1 MARAIFICCQID
13 KLILEVSE
21 FEKNEEKCIPLLLYF
36 KITSQEHMISSN
48 SLWVVKFIVKLQ
60 SYYSISAS
68 CNTFETKWISKNPWI
83 IMLNFLSLHNM

>member
-21 FEKNEEKCIPLLLYF
+21 FEKNEEKWIPLLLYF

-48 SLWVVKFIVKLQ
+48 S
-60 SYYSISAS
+60 
-68 CNTFETKWISKNPWI
+68 
-83 IMLNFLSLHNM
+83 